1 MLKGVSR
8 QIVEITQ
15 TENPYFERV
24 FLVVRPICRE
34 FSTQQLDTAARHFL
48 QQQSPH
54 SGLKRARRK
63 YLTSYLVSLLLGSA
77 LGVTLTLILYTLI

>member
-34 FSTQQLDTAARHFL
+34 VSTQQLDAAARRFL
-48 QQQSPH
+48 QQQTPH

-63 YLTSYLVSLLLGSA
+63 SLASYLLLLLLGSA
-77 LGVTLTLILYTLI
+77 IGVMVTLALYTLM

>member
-24 FLVVRPICRE
+24 FLVVRPNCRE
-34 FSTQQLDTAARHFL
+34 VPSAQLDKAAHRFL
-48 QQQSPH
+48 QQQTPH
-54 SGLKRARRK
+54 SGLKRARQKQAWQRLGFL
-63 YLTSYLVSLLLGSA
+63 LTGGGVGA
-77 LGVTLTLILYTLI
+77 LLTLIVHSLM